1 MNAVMEPAVRQI
13 LLRPAQSPAMKAA
26 IIRDFGDADRFE
38 LSDMPR
44 PAPGPRQV
52 LVRVVAASINPVDYK
67 IRKAGAWAGVP
78 MPAILGYDAAGV
90 VEAVGA
96 QATRF
101 KPGDEVFYSARIFGR
116 QGTYAQY
123 HVEDEEILARKPASL
138 SFEQAAAVP
147 LAAITAYD
155 SIITFFQTKPGD
167 TVLVHAGAGGVGHFG
182 VQLAKAAGARVLATG
197 RAVNTGLI
205 KGLGADEVI
214 DYQKTR
220 FEEEVLRLTDG
231 RGVDA
236 AFDTVGGDTV
246 SRSIQAV
253 RPYGKLATIVNLEG
267 SLQGMQAKNLTLY
280 FGFMERTEAKIEAIK
295 TLVDRGQL
303 RPLIDST
310 FPLEQIADA
319 HRKLE
324 AGGIKG
330 KVVIRI

>member
-1 MNAVMEPAVRQI
+1 
-13 LLRPAQSPAMKAA
+13 MKAA
-26 IIRDFGDADRFE
+26 IIRDFGGPERFE
-38 LSDMPR
+38 IADIPR
-44 PAPGPRQV
+44 PVPGAKQV
-52 LVRVVAASINPVDYK
+52 LVRVVAASVNPVDYK
-67 IRKAGAWAGVP
+67 IRKAGSWAGIP

-123 HVEDEEILARKPASL
+123 HVEDEEILALKPAPL
-138 SFEQAAAVP
+138 EFEQAAAVP
-147 LAAITAYD
+147 LAAMTAYD
-155 SIITFFQTKPGD
+155 AVITFFQTKPGD
-167 TVLVHAGAGGVGHFG
+167 TVLIHAGAGGVGHFA

-197 RAVNTGLI
+197 RSVNSDLI

-214 DYQKTR
+214 DYQKTQ
-220 FEEEVLRLTDG
+220 FENEVLRLTGG

-236 AFDTVGGDTV
+236 AYDTVGGDTV

-253 RPYGKLATIVNLEG
+253 RAYGKLATIVNLEG
-267 SLQGMQAKNLTLY
+267 SLQGMQIKNQTLY
-280 FGFMERTEAKIEAIK
+280 FGFLERTEPKIQAMA
-295 TLVDRGQL
+295 TLVERRQVK
-303 RPLIDST
+303 PLIDSV
-310 FPLEQIADA
+310 FPLDKVADA

-330 KVVIRI
+330 KIVIKI